1 MAQLIVV
8 AQVAFAVEF
17 THTTSRGAIGLAMI
31 NIIGFNTSL
40 SRLINSWTNL
50 ETSLG
55 AAARLRDFLRDTP
68 KEDKDYSGDLPS
80 QPKDW
85 PSLGGIELDNVTAKY
100 Q

>member
-1 MAQLIVV
+1 
-8 AQVAFAVEF
+8 
-17 THTTSRGAIGLAMI
+17 MI
-31 NIIGFNTSL
+31 NIIGFNNSL

-68 KEDKDYSGDLPS
+68 KEDHVEDLPN
-80 QPKDW
+80 PPENW
-85 PSLGGIELDNVTAKY
+85 PLTGSIELENITATY